1 MNTTYPTALTVCESC
16 GSSHEWTW
24 ADAFDKFGFGD
35 GDGLVMTSSVAD
47 ILIAAG
53 YAVETVHWGM
63 HNVII
68 SSIKRDGVEQ
78 IPAGT
83 TIGYDDPRGYLPAE
97 IVSLLDCKVIGEF

>member
-1 MNTTYPTALTVCESC
+1 MNTTYPTALTICESC

-47 ILIAAG
+47 I
-53 YAVETVHWGM
+53 
-63 HNVII
+63 
-68 SSIKRDGVEQ
+68 
-78 IPAGT
+78 
-83 TIGYDDPRGYLPAE
+83 PRGYLPAE